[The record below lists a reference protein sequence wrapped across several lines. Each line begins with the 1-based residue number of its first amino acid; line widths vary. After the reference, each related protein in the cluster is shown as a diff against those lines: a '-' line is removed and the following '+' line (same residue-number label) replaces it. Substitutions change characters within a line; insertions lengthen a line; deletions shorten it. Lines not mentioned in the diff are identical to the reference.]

1 MFSSK
6 VAAEIGSRLGEVVEV
21 EKRQKLEAQNF
32 FMRVK
37 VSIPTSK
44 PIRWGGFIGGSDGK
58 RYWVTFKYERLPLFC
73 HFCGFLG
80 HHLKHCAEYFA
91 QSKNGGGV
99 GCQYGEWLKS
109 ASGRP
114 RSPSRTGSAKNQNP
128 SSDGTTEAQ
137 NVNGSSPVRPA
148 AELVHNE
155 VNPIEG
161 DRHAKGK
168 DGKTGAS
175 LDCTDHVSVTVV
187 STKERLMPHLLAN
200 KLEIPFSNNE
210 SISHISSESHVEV
223 K

>member
-1 MFSSK
+1 M
-6 VAAEIGSRLGEVVEV
+6 
-21 EKRQKLEAQNF
+21 
-32 FMRVK
+32 
-37 VSIPTSK
+37 
-44 PIRWGGFIGGSDGK
+44 
-58 RYWVTFKYERLPLFC
+58 
-73 HFCGFLG
+73 
-80 HHLKHCAEYFA
+80 
-91 QSKNGGGV
+91 
-99 GCQYGEWLKS
+99 
-109 ASGRP
+109 
-114 RSPSRTGSAKNQNP
+114 
-128 SSDGTTEAQ
+128 
-137 NVNGSSPVRPA
+137 NGSSPVRPA